1 MTRQVVGFVGLI
13 SAGKSTAANVLVEN
27 RGYKAV
33 AFAGALKDAVA
44 AIFSWPRN
52 LLEGDTLESRE
63 FRETVDTTWQN
74 RIGDLDIIAG
84 RPVTPRLILQLMGT
98 EVLRTHF
105 HTDIWV
111 LSVMKKIESDI
122 NSSFVI
128 TDARFKNEI
137 NLVRG
142 VGGKIVRIKRGPDPE
157 WFETA
162 RRFPE
167 LMPTTYPLI
176 HASEWSWV
184 STETDFVVENDG
196 SLEDLREKINSLVL

>member
-1 MTRQVVGFVGLI
+1 MRTVVGFVGLI
-13 SAGKSTAANVLVEN
+13 SAGKSTAAEVLVEN
-27 RGYKAV
+27 RGYKSV

-44 AIFSWPRN
+44 AIFSWPRH
-52 LLEGDTLESRE
+52 LLEGDTIESRE
-63 FRETVDTTWQN
+63 FRETIDTTWQN
-74 RIGDLDIIAG
+74 RIGDLPILAG
-84 RPVTPRLILQLMGT
+84 RSVTPRLILQLMGT
-98 EVLRTHF
+98 EVLRNHF

-111 LSVMKKIESDI
+111 LSVMKKIETDV

-142 VGGKIVRIKRGPDPE
+142 IGGKIIRIKRGADPE

-162 RRFPE
+162 RNTPE
-167 LMPTTYPLI
+167 LMPTLYPKV

-184 STETDFVVENDG
+184 STKTDYIVENDG
-196 SLEDLREKINSLVL
+196 TLEDLKIKICSLDL